1 MKQNENNVPSKQT
14 WLWATLAPTLPTPTF
29 QSPEMLIDLPQVAQQ
44 MNCRV
49 RTQILRA
56 QCLCQL
62 GGPLS
67 FGGKNLGLLQSDLE
81 PLSIQGVE
89 KVLLICRRGRWM
101 EQPSHPTSA
110 LPSDT
115 PVSSGWVA
123 SNCTF
128 LCNSVPWPEIL
139 HHMLKEASYCRREA
153 ATKTQQAAWDPDRPE
168 PQFWLSLL
176 QAAWFWMIVP
186 CKVPFLQLSYGDNN
200 SPHVGLSL
208 VTTVDTK

>member
-49 RTQILRA
+49 RTQISTA

-81 PLSIQGVE
+81 PLSIQELKKSCLFADGDDGWSSPHTQQV
-89 KVLLICRRGRWM
+89 
-101 EQPSHPTSA
+101 PSPQIHQSA
-110 LPSDT
+110 LD
-115 PVSSGWVA
+115 G
-123 SNCTF
+123 
-128 LCNSVPWPEIL
+128 
-139 HHMLKEASYCRREA
+139 
-153 ATKTQQAAWDPDRPE
+153 
-168 PQFWLSLL
+168 
-176 QAAWFWMIVP
+176 
-186 CKVPFLQLSYGDNN
+186 
-200 SPHVGLSL
+200 
-208 VTTVDTK
+208 